1 MVFVAFIMLLQSSFC
16 MWVLCLFAMVFC
28 YNCDKE
34 MAMLVTAAAVAAAVA
49 AVALIPHTHPRINGI
64 NK

>member
-1 MVFVAFIMLLQSSFC
+1 MVFVAFIVLLQSSFC
-16 MWVLCLFAMVFC
+16 MWVLYLFAMVFC

-34 MAMLVTAAAVAAAVA
+34 MAMLVTAAAAAAVA

>member
-1 MVFVAFIMLLQSSFC
+1 VGVVFVCYGILLQH
-16 MWVLCLFAMVFC
+16 
-28 YNCDKE
+28 DKE
-34 MAMLVTAAAVAAAVA
+34 MAMLVTAAAAAAVA

>member
-1 MVFVAFIMLLQSSFC
+1 VGVVFVCYGILLQH
-16 MWVLCLFAMVFC
+16 
-28 YNCDKE
+28 DKE
-34 MAMLVTAAAVAAAVA
+34 MAMLVTAAAAA